1 MPLEILLVLVVGGI
15 GAITLLLHFSG
26 RSEQRILTLETAQTD
41 WQRHFPDDTVIDA
54 TVSLDGHAALVRTDA
69 GPGLI
74 WSFGADTVARHLLD
88 YDWIEHP
95 NGFEFR
101 FHEFATPKV
110 VIHLDDIERQHW
122 QNLMDP
128 S

>member
-15 GAITLLLHFSG
+15 AAITLLLHFSG
-26 RSEQRILTLETAQTD
+26 RSEQRILTLETAQSD
-41 WQRHFPDDTVIDA
+41 WLRHFPNDVVIDV

-69 GPGLI
+69 GPGII

-101 FHEFATPKV
+101 FHDFATPKV
-110 VIHLDDIERQHW
+110 VVHLDDIERQHW